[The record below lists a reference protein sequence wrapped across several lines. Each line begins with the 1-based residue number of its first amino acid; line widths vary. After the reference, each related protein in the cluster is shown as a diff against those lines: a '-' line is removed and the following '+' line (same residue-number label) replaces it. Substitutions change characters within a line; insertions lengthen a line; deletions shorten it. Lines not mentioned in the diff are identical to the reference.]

1 MRACSCRPCHSLIME
16 RGEAELI
23 LLREAAT
30 ILAVWLLLK
39 NAIKTG
45 ACSWRL
51 ETECKDDTKN
61 LEAGKLASYAPRSI
75 AFLALNHLLNGG
87 NIH

>member
-30 ILAVWLLLK
+30 ILAVALTKECHQNW
-39 NAIKTG
+39 
-45 ACSWRL
+45 SMQL
-51 ETECKDDTKN
+51 ETSKGLGHDTKN
-61 LEAGKLASYAPRSI
+61 LEAGKLASYHAWWLSLSLIKSI
-75 AFLALNHLLNGG
+75 MTN
-87 NIH
+87 